1 MGDWIKKYYAL
12 LMLLF
17 MLFELI
23 LLIKIAFLP
32 AP

>member
-1 MGDWIKKYYAL
+1 MCDWIKKYYGA
-12 LMLLF
+12 LMLFF
-17 MLFELI
+17 MLLELI